1 MQASRVDCFPCVK
14 LPSRIA
20 LEDPPTGSG
29 LGVLARFIR
38 RNYAPFL
45 LRPVVKIVVLLTFL
59 GLCFASIISMQHIE
73 LGFGE
78 RIAMKSSSGLL
89 LTCIDRPKTGS
100 AFGVVPCS
108 VFR

>member
-1 MQASRVDCFPCVK
+1 MDCFPCVR

-38 RNYAPFL
+38 RHYAPFL
-45 LRPVVKIVVLLTFL
+45 LKPVVKLVVLLTFL
-59 GLCFASIISMQHIE
+59 GICFASIISMQHIE

-78 RIAMKSSSGLL
+78 RIVRS
-89 LTCIDRPKTGS
+89 
-100 AFGVVPCS
+100 FS
-108 VFR
+108 VACY